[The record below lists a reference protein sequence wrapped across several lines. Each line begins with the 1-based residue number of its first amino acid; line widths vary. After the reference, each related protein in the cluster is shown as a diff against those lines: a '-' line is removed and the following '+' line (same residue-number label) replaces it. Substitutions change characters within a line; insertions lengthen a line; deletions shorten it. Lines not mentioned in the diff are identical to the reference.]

1 MGPTP
6 QVVSDDHVTSDG
18 RGYASL
24 LAGVCP
30 KFTCCTFVVG
40 GLVTLCAWLGIP
52 ADGQDLVLA
61 PFVQCF
67 QKQMGRIKTLA
78 VACLC
83 LGGHLDAPAL
93 ADPRHNYDSPT

>member
-1 MGPTP
+1 M
-6 QVVSDDHVTSDG
+6 VRDEHVTSDG

-30 KFTCCTFVVG
+30 TCTFCIFVYRG
-40 GLVTLCAWLGIP
+40 MVTLCAWLGIP

-93 ADPRHNYDSPT
+93 FDA